1 MLIQFF
7 IQTVL
12 YYQFWKHYFQK
23 TFMKWYVHT
32 DSSSS
37 KKNTVLSRF
46 GKFYP
51 NLLPDFERNYFYT
64 PKIVKQSRKICQIVA
79 CLISMRK

>member
-12 YYQFWKHYFQK
+12 YYQFWKRYYFQK

-37 KKNTVLSRF
+37 KKTLCYRVFENFTQTFYLILSAIISI
-46 GKFYP
+46 
-51 NLLPDFERNYFYT
+51 L
-64 PKIVKQSRKICQIVA
+64 RK
-79 CLISMRK
+79 L